1 MPGTGTVAPE
11 SLSRRSTGATPL
23 LAKAPVMRYNSA
35 RESWKGGC
43 DLGMNGKRSTPHR
56 SLAALRQ
63 GGPRTSSSWRQ
74 ATPFILLALTLL
86 LSACAPW
93 VETAQDRNTN
103 IPVGEIYGSHTVGQT
118 FVARWGGL
126 SGVDVFL
133 ATYARENSQPIIFH
147 LRESPDRSDDLATVM
162 VSASDVADNAYQTFS
177 FAPQTKSTDRRYYVL
192 LESPTSRLGD
202 AVTAWLG
209 PADGFVDGALH
220 VAGEPADGQ
229 LVFRLRYDPLR
240 LAASLFGEV
249 ARAIPFGIALVALLL
264 LPGLAAFVWLQSE
277 DGAGVMARL
286 ITAPAL
292 SVALL
297 PLLLLWAWVL
307 RVRVNALVVGGF
319 LALAGAA
326 ILVHA
331 SRRRQQNRA
340 AQRLRFRLSPA
351 DLTLGL
357 VFVLILITRWLAVR
371 GLDVPLW
378 GDSYQHTMV
387 AQLLVERGGLFQSWE
402 PYVPILS
409 LTYHFGFHSLAAA
422 IHWITGQELTTATI
436 VAGQALNV
444 LAVLGLYPLAV
455 HLTGSRWAGI
465 GAALVAGLLSPMPQY
480 YVNWGR
486 YTQLAGQAVLPAA
499 ILLTVRA
506 VEGRG
511 RREIMLAGLVATG
524 LGLTHYR
531 VFLFYICFLL
541 AWLPFHL
548 LAGDGALARGRQTFG
563 RLIPIG
569 ALAFGLALPWL
580 VNLLSSRLTAIYGR
594 MAAGRATA
602 FLRTGYNDIGDIHP
616 YLPAGLIALMLL
628 AGLWA
633 MVRRHQ
639 GMMVVIVWTI
649 LLLLLA
655 NPSLIGVPGAGVVN
669 NFAVFIALYMPAGL
683 LVGYLAGE
691 VLESAHRW
699 RQPAG
704 YVAVAAL
711 LAVGLFGGRT
721 QVTAR
726 DARFQMVTRPDLE
739 AMDWIRQNTAPD
751 SRFLVN
757 GFLAY
762 GDSVVVGSDA
772 GWWTP
777 LLAGRANTI
786 PPLLY
791 NSETLQRP
799 EFRRELL
806 DFYNRL
812 SHADFGASDT
822 ATWLREEGVTHV
834 YVGQR
839 RGQIGFGETDP
850 LPLADL
856 VTSPFFRAVYHHDLV
871 WVFALAK

>member
-1 MPGTGTVAPE
+1 MTG
-11 SLSRRSTGATPL
+11 RRSSLQQPLETLRNAVLRSASSLAPLTL
-23 LAKAPVMRYNSA
+23 LAMA
-35 RESWKGGC
+35 
-43 DLGMNGKRSTPHR
+43 
-56 SLAALRQ
+56 
-63 GGPRTSSSWRQ
+63 
-74 ATPFILLALTLL
+74 LL

-103 IPVGEIYGSHTVGQT
+103 VPVGEIYGQHTAGQT

-133 ATYARENSQPIIFH
+133 ATYARENTQPLILH
-147 LRESPDRSDDLATVM
+147 LRESPDRSDDLGAVTVA
-162 VSASDVADNAYQTFS
+162 ASDVADNAYQTFS
-177 FAPQTKSTDRRYYVL
+177 FAPQTESTGRRYYVL
-192 LESPTSRLGD
+192 LESPTSRPGD

-209 PADGFVDGALH
+209 PADGFVDGALY

-229 LVFRLRYDPLR
+229 LVFRLRYDPVQLVV
-240 LAASLFGEV
+240 SLFREV
-249 ARAIPFGIALVALLL
+249 AQTIPMGIALVSLLL
-264 LPGLAAFVWLQSE
+264 VPGLAALVWLQPAGGE
-277 DGAGVMARL
+277 DRL
-286 ITAPAL
+286 ELLTIAPAL

-297 PLLLLWAWVL
+297 PILLLWARVL
-307 RVRVNALVVGGF
+307 HLPVNALVVGGL
-319 LALAGAA
+319 LALAAAA
-326 ILVHA
+326 IVVRA
-331 SRRRQQNRA
+331 GWGRRQNRPA
-340 AQRLRFRLSPA
+340 HRFRVRIGREALA
-351 DLTLGL
+351 LGL
-357 VFVLILITRWLAVR
+357 VFALVSVTRWLVVH
-371 GLDVPLW
+371 GLEVPLW
-378 GDSYQHTMV
+378 GDSVQHTMV

-402 PYVPILS
+402 PYAPIRS
-409 LTYHFGFHSLAAA
+409 LTYHFGFHSLVAAF
-422 IHWITGQELTTATI
+422 HWITGQDLTTATI
-436 VAGQALNV
+436 VTGQAFNV
-444 LAVLGLYPLAV
+444 VAVLSLYPLAV
-455 HLTGSRWAGI
+455 HLAGNRWAGI
-465 GAALVAGLLSPMPQY
+465 GAVLVAGLLSPMPQY

-486 YTQLAGQAVLPAA
+486 YTQLAGQAVLPVA
-499 ILLTVRA
+499 ILLAVRA
-506 VEGRG
+506 VEGRD
-511 RREIMLAGLVATG
+511 RREILLAGLAAAG

-531 VFLFYICFLL
+531 VFLFYLGFLL

-548 LAGDGALARGRQTFG
+548 VEEDGVLARGRRAFT
-563 RLIPIG
+563 RLSMIG
-569 ALAFGLALPWL
+569 AIAFGLVLPWL
-580 VNLLSSRLTAIYGR
+580 VNLLSSRLTTIYGR
-594 MAAGRATA
+594 MATGRATA
-602 FLRTGYNDIGDIHP
+602 FLRTGYNAVGDIHP

-639 GMMVVIVWTI
+639 GMTVVIVWTI

-669 NFAVFIALYMPAGL
+669 NFAVFIALYMPAAL

-699 RQPAG
+699 GRPAG

-711 LAVGLFGGRT
+711 LAVGLFGGQT

-739 AMDWIRQNTAPD
+739 AMSWIRQNTPPD

-757 GFLAY
+757 GFPAY
-762 GDSVVVGSDA
+762 GDSVVVGADA
-772 GWWTP
+772 GWWIP

-791 NSETLQRP
+791 NSETVQRP
-799 EFRRELL
+799 ELRKELL

-812 SHADFGASDT
+812 SRADFGSAET

-856 VTSPFFRAVYHHDLV
+856 AASPFFRTVYHRDLV
-871 WVFALAK
+871 WVFALEANPASP